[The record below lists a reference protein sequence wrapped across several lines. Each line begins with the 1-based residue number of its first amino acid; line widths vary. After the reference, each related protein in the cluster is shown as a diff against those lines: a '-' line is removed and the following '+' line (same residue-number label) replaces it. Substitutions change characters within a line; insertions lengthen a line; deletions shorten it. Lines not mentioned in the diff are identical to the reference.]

1 MFTPFCFCFYFTSC
15 LNLCKLTVRL
25 LPEEEHSLALTQAR
39 VVALT
44 QGSRWPFALSDNEHL
59 MWDTFKAFSHHF
71 WGDIAFTDNSQIKRG
86 FRLGWGYIY
95 IVFPESPTIRLS
107 LQGKHNIQDNDGPA
121 PNTTLTAFS
130 CLACQCAALSNP
142 NIHMYI
148 ITAKNRDRAV
158 VITVI

>member
-44 QGSRWPFALSDNEHL
+44 QGSRWPFARSDNEHL
-59 MWDTFKAFSHHF
+59 MWDTLKAFSHHF
-71 WGDIAFTDNSQIKRG
+71 WGEIAFTDNSQIKRG

-95 IVFPESPTIRLS
+95 IVFPESPTIN